1 MMVLLIDNTES
12 DNTRTVTVFTCKLTM
27 HMLCYVLFYC
37 RMNCND
43 CVNDGGGAVAMSRL
57 SQIRKTCC
65 MVNLTVSLADDFA
78 EERAGFD
85 SSL

>member
-1 MMVLLIDNTES
+1 
-12 DNTRTVTVFTCKLTM
+12 
-27 HMLCYVLFYC
+27 MLCYVLFDC

-43 CVNDGGGAVAMSRL
+43 CVNDGGGGAVAMSRL
-57 SQIRKTCC
+57 SQIQKTCC

-78 EERAGFD
+78 EERARID